1 MCALKSANSKDPIMS
16 FTIVPDPG
24 TPPMES
30 ISELINLM
38 YILSVAVVQD
48 EVLQNPD
55 GPPALSTMSFV
66 TYRAIKQIAKDSLD
80 KEALPRNSGTVD

>member
-55 GPPALSTMSFV
+55 GPHALSAMSFG
-66 TYRAIKQIAKDSLD
+66 TYRAIKQIAEDSMHAD
-80 KEALPRNSGTVD
+80 ALPRNSGNIG